1 MLKLGIR
8 LPNRLR
14 DENFTILELENGSFK
29 PELVQLCTNTYLMAL
44 RVIIQDI
51 KRQLAQNLLL
61 SITELEVVLYR
72 MTLQSTT
79 GFIHNWSPVV
89 VLAQM
94 A

>member
-1 MLKLGIR
+1 MSD

-14 DENFTILELENGSFK
+14 DENFKILESENGYFK

-44 RVIIQDI
+44 RVIIQDN
-51 KRQLAQNLLL
+51 KRQLAQDLLL
-61 SITELEVVLYR
+61 SSTELEVALYQ

-79 GFIHNWSPVV
+79 GFIYSWSPVV